1 MRYKNL
7 NLFED
12 IKEMNLF
19 YGFLNNNEIV
29 RVYNNERNLMA
40 MNWSQSLEV
49 TIDSHFHDW
58 LEITLI
64 LEGRQIITVD
74 NQQYILTSGDFLII
88 DYNKVHSV
96 YCEVPTHKVTMQFK
110 MGFIERLIPEF
121 DSSKIYCNS
130 TSVTTPYERYTYEG
144 IINLFSYMA
153 ASFIRTAPEI
163 KPDFLGYFYLFFD
176 CIMKE
181 CEMSTED
188 KVKIINNTHIN
199 QILSYINKHYHED
212 ISLTTLSNVIH
223 LTPQYISKMI
233 KNETG
238 KNFKD
243 YLINLRIE
251 YAQEL
256 IKSTDKSLITIS
268 EECGFPNNKSF
279 IFHFKA
285 KNGVLPSEYRKKN
298 ICR

>member
-1 MRYKNL
+1 
-7 NLFED
+7 
-12 IKEMNLF
+12 
-19 YGFLNNNEIV
+19 
-29 RVYNNERNLMA
+29 
-40 MNWSQSLEV
+40 
-49 TIDSHFHDW
+49 
-58 LEITLI
+58 
-64 LEGRQIITVD
+64 
-74 NQQYILTSGDFLII
+74 
-88 DYNKVHSV
+88 
-96 YCEVPTHKVTMQFK
+96 
-110 MGFIERLIPEF
+110 
-121 DSSKIYCNS
+121 
-130 TSVTTPYERYTYEG
+130 
-144 IINLFSYMA
+144 
-153 ASFIRTAPEI
+153 
-163 KPDFLGYFYLFFD
+163 
-176 CIMKE
+176 MKE